1 MMCISHKGNSKVKLL
16 ISNELIE
23 QLKQS
28 KQLGSWISEDGYC
41 ETDIKTR
48 IAMGKKAYM
57 DEFSAR

>member
-1 MMCISHKGNSKVKLL
+1 MMCISHKGNSKVNLL

-48 IAMGKKAYM
+48 IAMWKKA
-57 DEFSAR
+57 